1 MIITVLFFFFF
12 FKSTAISFVSKSKQT
27 QKRFLMKTINIV
39 ALQLSVITS
48 AHVNTGSE
56 N

>member
-1 MIITVLFFFFF
+1 MIITVLFVFFL
-12 FKSTAISFVSKSKQT
+12 KSTAISFVSKSKQT